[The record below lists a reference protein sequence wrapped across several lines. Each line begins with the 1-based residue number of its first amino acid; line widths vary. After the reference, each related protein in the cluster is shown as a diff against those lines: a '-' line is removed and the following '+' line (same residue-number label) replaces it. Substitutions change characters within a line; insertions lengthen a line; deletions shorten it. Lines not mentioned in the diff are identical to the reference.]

1 MSNSALEER
10 KKVLMTTRIIWA
22 AMLMG
27 QVTIMA
33 VALAM
38 VEEIGQIGASGT
50 TASDIMA
57 VIALALVLSCTFVG
71 YLLRHQTYKK
81 GWEVN
86 AVKPEAYGTGNILLL
101 APIEFASVI
110 CMVFAIVT
118 SQALPFLGLAVLCFV
133 IQAINFPTNS
143 AMDPTLP
150 DLSTR

>member
-1 MSNSALEER
+1 
-10 KKVLMTTRIIWA
+10 
-22 AMLMG
+22 
-27 QVTIMA
+27 
-33 VALAM
+33 
-38 VEEIGQIGASGT
+38 
-50 TASDIMA
+50 
-57 VIALALVLSCTFVG
+57 
-71 YLLRHQTYKK
+71 
-81 GWEVN
+81 
-86 AVKPEAYGTGNILLL
+86 VKPEAYGTGNILLL

>member
-81 GWEVN
+81 AG
-86 AVKPEAYGTGNILLL
+86 K
-101 APIEFASVI
+101 S
-110 CMVFAIVT
+110 M
-118 SQALPFLGLAVLCFV
+118 
-133 IQAINFPTNS
+133 
-143 AMDPTLP
+143 
-150 DLSTR
+150 R